1 MPQALHERSIAQKLD
16 LSLAIPFAA
25 VAFAVRSIAGFV
37 FSYGAFAAATLSLV
51 AALFYAGLAVFQSR
65 RKTGAAVLSGY
76 PAFSPSALID
86 LSPFIL
92 YSLLALGDS
101 ITLGPKAA
109 SPWPLLVLIPALLDM
124 KGRGSASS
132 LFAAVLPASCAFL
145 DAAGVFSGQRRL
157 ASLFPLALALV
168 AAAFARAAGRE
179 RQAMIIRAAAEHV
192 ERERALSSKRD
203 AEVEVAARIQRSL
216 LLDSP
221 GVCQGLG
228 LEAITV
234 ASASVDGD
242 FYAFIPYTASSMDV
256 LIGDVMGKGVPAAL
270 LGAAL
275 KGSFLRASLRLME
288 ACPDASP
295 RPDALVAAVHEA
307 VVLELMSLESFVTL
321 QYARIDSESCRMD
334 FVDCGHTPILHYD
347 STLGL
352 CWEVKGVDLPLGFVS
367 EATYSCFSLP
377 LSPGDRLL
385 FHSDGLTEAANA
397 AGDLF
402 GEERLADIIAA
413 NATAEP
419 KELVRRILNTVMF
432 FASDQGFSDD
442 VTCVAIS
449 VDRSPSPPTRAAGEF
464 PAVLA
469 QLAEMRAFLER
480 ALKGEEETLESLVIL
495 TACELVTNA
504 IRHGDAGERAEK
516 TADGETSVD
525 GQAEELEE
533 ASPAE
538 ERLAPYPTPGPRA
551 LRLEC
556 LRSDRWVAV
565 RLIHHGGSFP
575 WYRLGKPPSIEGLP
589 SGGIG
594 RLLIEKAADSIFYAS
609 GPGNLSLAC
618 AVFARRSDEALPY
631 AE

>member
-1 MPQALHERSIAQKLD
+1 
-16 LSLAIPFAA
+16 LSP
-25 VAFAVRSIAGFV
+25 
-37 FSYGAFAAATLSLV
+37 T
-51 AALFYAGLAVFQSR
+51 
-65 RKTGAAVLSGY
+65 
-76 PAFSPSALID
+76 LID

-92 YSLLALGDS
+92 YSALALGDS
-101 ITLGPKAA
+101 ILLGPKAA
-109 SPWPLLVLIPALLDM
+109 SPWPLLVLIPAALDM
-124 KGRGSASS
+124 KGRGGASS
-132 LFAAVLPASCAFL
+132 LFAAALPASCAFL

-179 RQAMIIRAAAEHV
+179 RQATIVRAAAEHV

-203 AEVEVAARIQRSL
+203 AEVEIAARIQRSL
-216 LLDSP
+216 LIDSP
-221 GVCQGLG
+221 EACQGLG

-242 FYAFIPYTASSMDV
+242 FYAFIPYTAASTDV

-275 KGSFLRASLRLME
+275 KGSFLRASLRLMV
-288 ACPDASP
+288 ARPDAPP

-307 VVLELMSLESFVTL
+307 VVQEFMSLESFATL
-321 QYARIDSESCRMD
+321 QYARIDSEACRMD

-352 CWEVKGVDLPLGFVS
+352 CWAVKGVDLPLGFVS

-377 LSPGDRLL
+377 LSPGDRLV

-402 GEERLADIIAA
+402 GEKRLADIIAA

-432 FASDQGFSDD
+432 FASGQGFGDD
-442 VTCVAIS
+442 VTCVAVS
-449 VDRSPSPPTRAAGEF
+449 VDRSPSPPRRAAEDF
-464 PAVLA
+464 PSALA
-469 QLAEMRAFLER
+469 QLSEIRAFLER
-480 ALKGEEETLESLVIL
+480 TLGGEDETLAARVIL
-495 TACELVTNA
+495 TACELVSNA
-504 IRHGDAGERAEK
+504 IRHGNEGEKAEVAAK
-516 TADGETSVD
+516 GEATVD
-525 GQAEELEE
+525 RQAEELEE
-533 ASPAE
+533 FSAAE
-538 ERLAPYPTPGPRA
+538 ERPAVYPTPGPRS

-556 LRSDRWVAV
+556 IRSDRWVAV
-565 RLIHHGGSFP
+565 RLIHHGISFP
-575 WYRLGKPPSIEGLP
+575 WYRLGEQPSIEGLP
-589 SGGIG
+589 SGGLG
-594 RLLIEKAADSIFYAS
+594 LLLIQKAADSIFYAT

-618 AVFARRSDEALPY
+618 AVFARSDDAGPH